1 MQINKVLVADPTDA
15 VAVDLLKANGVV
27 VDVNTGLNEGQLVQ
41 VIPEYDALIVRSGTQ
56 VTKKIIEAGSKLK
69 VIGRAGVG
77 VDNID
82 VEAAT
87 KQGILVINSP
97 GGNTI
102 SAAELTCGLIIA
114 LSRHV
119 VQACASLKGGVWDR
133 KSFTGNELYGKTLA
147 VIGLGRVGRE
157 VANRMRAFGMKTIGY
172 DPTVSPEAAKSSGVD
187 FCPLDQLYP
196 LADYITVHVPLLPE
210 TKNMIND
217 KTISQCKKGVR
228 LVNVARGGIMDENAV
243 LAGIVSG
250 QVAGAAFDVYEEEPP
265 KNSSLLQNPKVL
277 CTPHLGAS
285 TKEAQV
291 RVAEEVAQ
299 QFLELKE
306 GKKVHGAVN
315 PSVLK

>member
-1 MQINKVLVADPTDA
+1 MFNLFIRIKLSPVFFPLIFVL
-15 VAVDLLKANGVV
+15 
-27 VDVNTGLNEGQLVQ
+27 
-41 VIPEYDALIVRSGTQ
+41 IHSFYEYS
-56 VTKKIIEAGSKLK
+56 
-69 VIGRAGVG
+69 
-77 VDNID
+77 
-82 VEAAT
+82 
-87 KQGILVINSP
+87 SP

-102 SAAELTCGLIIA
+102 SAAELTCGLIVS

-119 VQACASLKGGVWDR
+119 AQACASLKGGVWDR

-147 VIGLGRVGRE
+147 VIGLGRIGRE

-172 DPTVSPEAAKSSGVD
+172 DPIMSPEAAKSFGVD
-187 FCPLDQLYP
+187 FYPLDQLYP

-243 LAGIVSG
+243 LAGIVTG